1 MGLQVYMQMRFT
13 FYVDAPGEKCV
24 NGVHVIQY
32 LLEFYVKI
40 LELSIYDFDNIHD
53 MFITL

>member
-40 LELSIYDFDNIHD
+40 LDFDNIHD